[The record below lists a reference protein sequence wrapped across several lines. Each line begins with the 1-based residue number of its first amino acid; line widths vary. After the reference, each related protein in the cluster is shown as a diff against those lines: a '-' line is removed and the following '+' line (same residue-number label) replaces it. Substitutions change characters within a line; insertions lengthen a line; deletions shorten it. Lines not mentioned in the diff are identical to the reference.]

1 MAGLSCGPAWA
12 QPVSSEGE
20 RRVPVALV
28 VANTAYSAL
37 PKLPFCELSAN
48 LVASALSR
56 AGFKVLRQTN
66 ASNAKLGTAI
76 ASLGDDKAA
85 ATGARSL
92 IYFCGYAVTY
102 SDRLF
107 LLPIEARLERE
118 ADVLSQGI
126 VARLLMSSVAGPGSD
141 AGLVMMDVAPPPG
154 KGALEFAS
162 MLRPGDATHGGLV
175 AAALP
180 VAESQ
185 GPTPM
190 AVALAD
196 MADTAGGGTLE
207 VGAMLAGMQ
216 SQQALGR
223 SLFVARPPAELSW
236 LIGPAPEVP
245 SAALVA
251 VPALPVPAPISAAP
265 APFTPA
271 AVTPVPGSI
280 VSASTVSPLAEPNA
294 AERRRVQLMLQKLGY
309 FRGRI
314 TGRFGPDT
322 VNAIRQLQRES
333 DAETTGQLTVK
344 QVEQLL
350 K

>member
-1 MAGLSCGPAWA
+1 
-12 QPVSSEGE
+12 
-20 RRVPVALV
+20 
-28 VANTAYSAL
+28 
-37 PKLPFCELSAN
+37 
-48 LVASALSR
+48 
-56 AGFKVLRQTN
+56 
-66 ASNAKLGTAI
+66 
-76 ASLGDDKAA
+76 
-85 ATGARSL
+85 
-92 IYFCGYAVTY
+92 
-102 SDRLF
+102 
-107 LLPIEARLERE
+107 
-118 ADVLSQGI
+118 
-126 VARLLMSSVAGPGSD
+126 
-141 AGLVMMDVAPPPG
+141 MMDVAPPPG

-185 GPTPM
+185 GPTAM

-196 MADTAGGGTLE
+196 MADTAGGRTLE

-216 SQQALGR
+216 SQPGLGR
-223 SLFVARPPAELSW
+223 SLFVVRPPAELSW
-236 LIGPAPEVP
+236 LIGPAPRVP

-251 VPALPVPAPISAAP
+251 VPALSVPAAPAPVTPAPVTPALVTPAPVTPAPVTPAPVTP

-271 AVTPVPGSI
+271 PGST

-333 DAETTGQLTVK
+333 DAEATGQLTVK